1 MGRLRVLSGR
11 EAGRILQQHGF
22 VEVRRRGSHIV
33 MQLRTDSGSV
43 TVPIPDHR
51 ELTIGTLLSIIRQR
65 AGYSARSS
73 RSDLKRVSVA
83 WNFRVLPVT

>member
-11 EAGRILQQHGF
+11 EVCRLLQQHGF

-33 MQLRTDSGSV
+33 MQRRTDAGNV

-51 ELTIGTLLSIIRQR
+51 ELAIGTLLSIIRQSGVAR
-65 AGYSARSS
+65 AE
-73 RSDLKRVSVA
+73 
-83 WNFRVLPVT
+83 FEE